1 MKYIETKKKRNTS
14 FFLFAED
21 MILYVENLT
30 ELMKI
35 LLQLKS
41 NFSKV
46 SEFKV
51 NIQES
56 ITFPY
61 TNNKI

>member
-1 MKYIETKKKRNTS
+1 MYIDWEQRNKS
-14 FFLFAED
+14 FLFADD

-35 LLQLKS
+35 LLELILVN

-51 NIQES
+51 NIQVS

-61 TNNKI
+61 TSNKI